1 VQEPVHGMEFNQKH
15 AVVSGIALI
24 AVVGTLI
31 TIFGWGAK
39 ANQTDSQARPAAVAL
54 VSRKPL
60 SNTVA
65 LSGEFRPFQ
74 EVDVHAKVAGY
85 IRVIRVDVGDH
96 VKQGQVIAIL
106 EVPEL
111 AAELQG
117 TDASV
122 RRSQDSVRRA
132 KSDLQRAESVHEAAH
147 LNCSRLKDAS
157 ATRPGIIAQ
166 QELDDAEAK
175 DKEAEAQ
182 ISSSQAAFS
191 EAENQLDVALA
202 GQKQYTA
209 LSAYTTIVAPFDG
222 VVTKRYADTGA
233 LVQAGTSSSTQAMPV
248 VQVAETDVFRLTL
261 PVPES
266 AVPQVH
272 LGSVVQVRVQTLGRT
287 FEGKVARFADSVDE
301 DTRTMHT
308 EVDVHNSDRS
318 LVQGMYAEVSLVLA
332 HKDATLVVP
341 VQAIS
346 RNGAE
351 AIVLMVDGQNRLE
364 ERQVQLGLEGTST
377 VEILSG
383 LGEGDRVLIG
393 SRGEFR
399 AGDRVQPKIIAEN
412 KEADY

>member
-1 VQEPVHGMEFNQKH
+1 MPINRKH
-15 AVVSGIALI
+15 AIVSGCVLV
-24 AVVGTLI
+24 AVAGTFTSI
-31 TIFGWGAK
+31 IGRGAK
-39 ANQTDSQARPAAVAL
+39 ANPSDSETRPAAVAL

-60 SNTVA
+60 SDTVT

-85 IRVIRVDVGDH
+85 IRVIRVDVGDR
-96 VKQGQVIAIL
+96 VKQGQVLAVL

-111 AAELQG
+111 QAELQG

-122 RRSQDSVRRA
+122 RRSKDSVRRA
-132 KSDLQRAESVHEAAH
+132 NSDLQRAESVHQAAH
-147 LNCSRLKDAS
+147 LNYARLKEAS

-182 ISSSQAAFS
+182 ISSSQAALS
-191 EAENQLDVALA
+191 EAENQLDMALA
-202 GQKQYTA
+202 SQKQYTA
-209 LSAYTTIVAPFDG
+209 LSAYTNIVAPFDG

-248 VQVAETDVFRLTL
+248 VRVAETDVFRLTL

-272 LGSVVQVRVQTLGRT
+272 LGSVVQVRVQALGRT
-287 FEGKVARFADSVDE
+287 FEGKVARLADSVDE

-308 EVDVHNSDRS
+308 EVDVRNTDRS
-318 LVQGMYAEVSLVLA
+318 LVQGMYAEVSLTLA
-332 HKDATLVVP
+332 HKDAALAVP
-341 VQAIS
+341 VQALV

-351 AIVLMVDGQNRLE
+351 ASVLIIGAENRLE
-364 ERQVQLGLEGTST
+364 ERRVQLGLEGTNNIE
-377 VEILSG
+377 VLSG
-383 LGEGDRVLIG
+383 LSEGDHVLIG

-399 AGDRVQPKIIAEN
+399 AGDRVEPKIIADN
-412 KEADY
+412 QEADY

>member
-1 VQEPVHGMEFNQKH
+1 MEFNRKH
-15 AVVSGIALI
+15 AMISGIVLVAF
-24 AVVGTLI
+24 VGTLI
-31 TIFGWGAK
+31 AFFGRGAK
-39 ANQTDSQARPAAVAL
+39 ANQSDPQARPAAVAL
-54 VSRKPL
+54 VRRKPL
-60 SNTVA
+60 SSTVT

-85 IRVIRVDVGDH
+85 IRVIRVDVGDR
-96 VKQGQVIAIL
+96 VRQGQIIAVL

-111 AAELQG
+111 QAELQG
-117 TDASV
+117 TDAAV
-122 RRSQDSVRRA
+122 RRSKDSVRRA
-132 KSDLQRAESVHEAAH
+132 TSDLRRAESVHEAAH
-147 LNCSRLKDAS
+147 LNYSRLKDAS

-182 ISSSQAAFS
+182 ISSSQAALS

-202 GQKQYTA
+202 SQKQYTA
-209 LSAYTTIVAPFDG
+209 LSSYTNIVAPFDG
-222 VVTKRYADTGA
+222 VVTRRYADTGA

-248 VQVAETDVFRLTL
+248 VRVAETDVFRLTL

-272 LGSVVQVRVQTLGRT
+272 LGSIVQVRVQALGRT

-308 EVDVHNSDRS
+308 EVDVRNTDHS
-318 LVQGMYAEVSLVLA
+318 LVQGMYAEVSLTLA
-332 HKDATLVVP
+332 HKDAALTVP
-341 VQAIS
+341 VQALV

-351 AIVLMVDGQNRLE
+351 ASVLVVDAQNRLE
-364 ERQVQLGLEGTST
+364 ERQVQLGLEGTNNI
-377 VEILSG
+377 EILAG
-383 LGEGDRVLIG
+383 LEEGAHVLIG

-399 AGDRVQPKIIAEN
+399 AGDHVEPKIIAEN
-412 KEADY
+412 KEAD

>member
-1 VQEPVHGMEFNQKH
+1 MPINRKH
-15 AVVSGIALI
+15 AMVSGCVLI
-24 AVVGTLI
+24 LVAGTLI
-31 TIFGWGAK
+31 SIVGRGAK
-39 ANQTDSQARPAAVAL
+39 ANQTDSEARPAAVAL

-60 SNTVA
+60 SNTVT

-85 IRVIRVDVGDH
+85 IRVIHVDVGDR
-96 VKQGQVIAIL
+96 VKQGQVIAVL

-111 AAELQG
+111 RAELQG

-122 RRSQDSVRRA
+122 RRNKDSVRRA
-132 KSDLQRAESVHEAAH
+132 HSDLQRAEFLHNAAH
-147 LNCSRLKDAS
+147 LNFSRLKEAS

-166 QELDDAEAK
+166 QELDDSEAK

-182 ISSSQAAFS
+182 ISADEAALS

-209 LSAYTTIVAPFDG
+209 LSDYTKIVAPFDG
-222 VVTKRYADTGA
+222 VVTRRYADTGA

-248 VQVAETDVFRLTL
+248 VRVAQTDVFRLTL

-272 LGSVVQVRVQTLGRT
+272 LGSVVQVRVQALGRT
-287 FEGKVARFADSVDE
+287 FEGKVARFADSVDQE
-301 DTRTMHT
+301 TRTMHT
-308 EVDVHNSDRS
+308 EVDVRNIGGG

-332 HKDATLVVP
+332 HKDETLVVP
-341 VQAIS
+341 VQAVS
-346 RNGAE
+346 RNGAD
-351 AIVLMVDGQNRLE
+351 ASVLIADPQNRLE
-364 ERQVQLGLEGTST
+364 DRQVQLGLEGANN
-377 VEILSG
+377 VEIVSG
-383 LGEGDRVLIG
+383 LSEGDRVLIG
-393 SRGEFR
+393 SRGQFR
-399 AGDRVQPKIIAEN
+399 AGDKVVPKVIADD